1 MLQKYPVNICGLR
14 DDLSGDMLTSSQR
27 NFVPLVLAP
36 PPTKNC
42 FLHPWESVSKYI
54 TTETHRER
62 TETKVK
68 KPWFEGSN
76 IYKQI
81 TTSQIQI
88 VLSHCQVMPHRLW
101 RIPKLYFPLSLLKVF
116 LTPDS
121 VVNVDMQYLVL
132 IVLGGYFQLF
142 WAIPT
147 KFQNTFNI
155 FIFNDD
161 SNITKTY
168 D

>member
-1 MLQKYPVNICGLR
+1 MNHSKWVLQKYPVSICGLR

-36 PPTKNC
+36 PTKNC
-42 FLHPWESVSKYI
+42 FLHPWESVSIYI

-81 TTSQIQI
+81 ITSQIQM
-88 VLSHCQVMPHRLW
+88 VLWHCQVMPHRLW

-121 VVNVDMQYLVL
+121 GQCRY
-132 IVLGGYFQLF
+132 
-142 WAIPT
+142 AIPDPNCT
-147 KFQNTFNI
+147 GRLLSTLLGYTNQVPKHF
-155 FIFNDD
+155 
-161 SNITKTY
+161 
-168 D
+168 